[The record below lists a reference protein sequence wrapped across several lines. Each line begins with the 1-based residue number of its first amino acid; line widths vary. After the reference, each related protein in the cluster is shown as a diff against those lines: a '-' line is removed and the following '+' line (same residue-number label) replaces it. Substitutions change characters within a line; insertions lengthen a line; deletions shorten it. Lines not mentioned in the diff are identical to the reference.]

1 MAVAALVVLAE
12 QLVATCVALAVNLPS
27 QFGGVGEDA
36 TGEFVSRGTAVSA
49 PVLPLVLLAIASLL
63 ALRLDRWGVVG
74 TIAICVLSAFF
85 VIGSLGEA
93 TAEATPDVSGT
104 VLVMFGLIGAAL
116 GVTLLSLGV
125 LELRRR
131 RQLSLAATTCL

>member
-1 MAVAALVVLAE
+1 VAAAALVVLAE

-36 TGEFVSRGTAVSA
+36 TPEFVSRGTAISA
-49 PVLPLVLLAIASLL
+49 PVLPLVLLAIAALL
-63 ALRLDRWGVVG
+63 ALRRDRWGVVG
-74 TIAICVLSAFF
+74 TVAICVLSAFF

-93 TAEATPDVSGT
+93 VAEPTPDVSST
-104 VLVMFGLIGAAL
+104 VLVAFGLLGAAL

-131 RQLSLAATTCL
+131 RRLSRVPA